1 MTAALPPEIT
11 GRKGGE
17 SKPKEPTEAADS
29 LRSIAKAKMLIAVGE
44 GEFAG
49 APNAQTIYLD
59 NTPLADAQGNSNF
72 TGVSWEWRPGTVEQ
86 SYIPGLPSVENETTV
101 NVELRSTTAWVRSI
115 SNTQLSAVRLRF
127 AWPALQQQDSQGN
140 INGYRIEYAV
150 DVATD
155 GGAYQQVLLEAVDG
169 KTTTRYERS
178 RRIDLPKA
186 ASGWQIRVR
195 RITANQNNNRI
206 ADTMSIAGITEVI
219 DAKLRYPNTALLYL
233 EFSAEQFSNIP
244 AVTVECNARKVQVPS
259 TYDPVNRTYSGV
271 WDGSFKSAWTN
282 NPAWITFDVATNDR
296 FGLGKRIKPWMVDK
310 YELYRIAQY
319 CDQLVPDGKG
329 GQEPRYMCDLNLQSR
344 TGAWEL
350 LRDIAAIYRGMT
362 YWAQGQLNVQADI
375 PRSADFDFAFTRANV
390 IDGKFTYGSS
400 SERTRYTRALVSY
413 DNPANNYDTDVAAA
427 SDAKLQR
434 RYGDN
439 PVEISAIGCTRESE
453 AQRRGK
459 WILLTNSQD
468 RTVTFRVG
476 MDGRIPLPGHIIPV
490 ADKLISGA
498 EIGGRISAVA
508 GTVITLDRDTRAKV
522 GDRLIINLPSGACE
536 GRTIR
541 QVAGRQIAVTTAY
554 SETPQA
560 ELVWTLDA
568 DDLAVPLY
576 RVMKVTRPE
585 EGVFEI
591 SALQFEPSKF
601 AAIDTGAKLES
612 RPISILPTGT
622 VEAPVSVA
630 LSAYHAVNQGIT
642 VTTMTISWTA
652 VPGAVAYDV
661 EWRKDSGNWVRIQR
675 TGSLAVDVPSI
686 YAGGYLARVR
696 AVNAVDIASVW
707 KTSSLTQLTG
717 KVGAPPALALLKTTA
732 GAWKITLD
740 WAFPAEGAGDSAYT
754 EIQQATTAQG
764 DNAQSM
770 GLFAFP
776 TNTYTLNGLAA
787 GARLFF
793 RGRLIDR
800 IGNVGPWTN
809 WTVGTAST
817 DATEYNQLITEE
829 FVHSALGQ
837 ELFDRIDLIDASA
850 SVPGSVSSRIAET
863 RSALQQELDA
873 VQNQL
878 DQIGDLAD
886 AQEYK
891 KTEAYKAGAIVTVDN
906 ALFQAKKDV
915 PAAADGSNAPP
926 ATAYWRD
933 AGAIIREGDGLAS
946 RVTSTEN
953 TVRTQDGK
961 ITANSTDI
969 TQLKTS
975 VSGKAESTTVQAL
988 QNQVTSQG
996 NTVTAHGSAIT
1007 SINAALGDSGS
1018 ENLLY
1023 NPGFETW
1030 ADGAAVAAG
1039 WYADGDA
1046 NVGKTYSK
1054 VASFLSAQ
1062 TFAQRM
1068 VLTSMS
1074 ATAGAYIYNEDARNK
1089 VVTGAQ
1095 KLAASMYVKATAGAV
1110 VFVAFRAFDA
1120 AGNAVY
1126 YAEGTRVV
1134 ADGTAQRLTC
1144 VGECPASTVGIR
1156 LILRVY
1162 GTAAL
1167 STVTV
1172 DCDNAQLQLGT
1183 TVTGWKDNTKTVI
1196 DSLAGQATA
1205 TSQLAG
1211 RVTNV
1216 EGTLTSQAT
1225 SITNLRSDLGNA
1237 GGENLLY
1244 NPTFT
1249 EVSPDPRLALGWNMD
1264 GGVVDSTTSASASLV
1279 QSWLSS
1285 AEKSMR
1291 IDFKGVDT
1299 NTRYFSINTSV
1310 AYRVKAGAGQAVTAS
1325 IYMRGTPGI
1334 RMQIFVQALK
1344 ADGVA
1349 IGAPVS
1355 QLFEMD
1361 ATGKRFAFT
1370 HPGLPADTALVSLF
1384 YRVRSSASGLAD
1396 GFVEGTRAQLE
1407 VGNSATGWSNNAKV
1421 LSAQQD
1427 ATATALS
1434 GLTTT
1439 VTNQGS
1445 SITSQAG
1452 QITSLSASIKGAVQQ
1467 AFNIVPNP
1475 TFDPAF
1481 NTLGFYI
1488 AKTTDAGVPAGCPF
1502 PFAARIRSRDN
1513 VVPFEQMP
1521 NFPVKAGDVYRISAL
1536 LACEANSGTRPFQH
1550 YLFRGTSALVGQ
1562 QAFANSPALQPTQTW
1577 TRHTWDFTVPAG
1589 TNFMRPFLQI
1599 ETGSNGET
1607 ATWYVTDWHCE
1618 NITAAKQAQATADAA
1633 ATATTNLGTRVTSA
1647 EGNITSQATQLTN
1660 LQAQVAGTGMFAAGV
1675 NFEFLNTLRGAYLE
1689 QAASGAALTAYQQ
1702 NATLTGYANLRLPTF
1717 ANTNGAQ
1724 NYLIKM
1730 RIRRRNTTRNPGRIY
1745 WANEDGG
1752 LSEARTAT
1760 FTINLNTTDWQ
1771 DIEIDLSGNTAW
1783 ASKTGN
1789 FTIRFDFLNSQD
1801 TSAVVD
1807 IAYIAIGRRAAAAS
1821 ATALTDTQ
1829 AQVTQQGATLTSQA
1843 SSISTLQTS
1852 LGNTNASVQQIS
1864 QAQANTDGKV
1874 RANWAVKLGVTQD
1887 GLYYFAGIGVGI
1899 EAGGGNVGL
1908 QSTVAVAADRFMVLG
1923 PGIDGKGRAFFSV
1936 VNNQTFIDT
1945 AFINKAYIREGI
1957 IGETLYSSTGTSYN
1971 SPLLITDFKAGEIL
1985 IQNKTVQGRY
1995 IHMRQDGLFMVSDG
2009 VVLVE
2014 MSLN

>member
-1 MTAALPPEIT
+1 MTAALPPELT
-11 GRKGGE
+11 GRKGGS
-17 SKPKEPTEAADS
+17 SKPKEPSEAVDS

-49 APNAQTIYLD
+49 SPTAQTIYLD

-86 SYIPGLPSVENETTV
+86 PYIPGLPSVENETTI
-101 NVELRSTTAWVRSI
+101 NVELRSTAAWVRSI

-127 AWPALQQQDSQGN
+127 AWPALQQQDSEGN

-155 GGAYQQVLLEAVDG
+155 GGPYQQVLLEAVDG

-186 ASGWQIRVR
+186 TSGWQVRVR

-219 DAKLRYPNTALLYL
+219 DAKLRYPNTALLYV

-244 AVTVECNARKVQVPS
+244 AVTLECDARKVQVPT
-259 TYDPVNRTYSGV
+259 TYDPVSRTYSGV

-329 GQEPRYMCDLNLQSR
+329 GEEPRYLCDLNLQSR

-350 LRDIAAIYRGMT
+350 LRDISAIYRGMT

-400 SERTRYTRALVSY
+400 SERTRYTRALVSF

-476 MDGRIPLPGHIIPV
+476 MDGRIPLPGHVIPV

-498 EIGGRISAVA
+498 EIGGRISAAA

-576 RVMKVTRPE
+576 RVMKTTRPE
-585 EGVFEI
+585 AGVFEI

-601 AAIDTGAKLES
+601 PAIDTGAKLES

-622 VEAPVSVA
+622 VEAPASVA

-707 KTSSLTQLTG
+707 KTSTLTQLTG

-809 WTVGTAST
+809 WTVGAAST

-837 ELFDRIDLIDASA
+837 ELFDRIDLVDADA
-850 SVPGSVSSRIAET
+850 SVPGSVSNRIAET

-946 RVTSTEN
+946 RVTSAEN
-953 TVRTQDGK
+953 TVSAQGGK
-961 ITANSTDI
+961 ITANSNDI

-996 NTVTAHGSAIT
+996 NTVTAQGSAIT

-1030 ADGAAVAAG
+1030 ADGFVVAAG

-1054 VASFLSAQ
+1054 VASFLNAQ

-1074 ATAGAYIYNEDARNK
+1074 ASAGAYIYNEDVRNK

-1095 KLAASMYVKATAGAV
+1095 KLAASIYVKATAGAV

-1120 AGNAVY
+1120 AGNAIY

-1144 VGECPASTVGIR
+1144 VGECPAATVAIR

-1162 GTAAL
+1162 GTTTL

-1216 EGTLTSQAT
+1216 EGSLTSQAS
-1225 SITNLRSDLGNA
+1225 SITNLQSSLGNA
-1237 GGENLLY
+1237 GGENLIY
-1244 NPTFT
+1244 NPAFT
-1249 EVSPDPRLALGWNMD
+1249 EPTPATPNLPLGWNTD
-1264 GGVVDSTTSASASLV
+1264 GSVVDATTNATWSTVT
-1279 QSWLSS
+1279 SWLDTSQK
-1285 AEKSMR
+1285 AAR
-1291 IDFKGVDT
+1291 IDFKGI
-1299 NTRYFSINTSV
+1299 NESARYFSFSTNPQYR
-1310 AYRVKAGAGQAVTAS
+1310 AYATAGQQLTCSGFV
-1325 IYMRGTPGI
+1325 RGTPGI
-1334 RMQIFVQALK
+1334 RMRIFIQAINSS
-1344 ADGVA
+1344 GVA
-1349 IGAPVS
+1349 ISAPVS
-1355 QLFEMD
+1355 NF
-1361 ATGKRFAFT
+1361 FT
-1370 HPGLPADTALVSLF
+1370 LTAAGARVSF
-1384 YRVRSSASGLAD
+1384 SAAMPDGTVRISVFFRAYSAAD
-1396 GFVEGTRAQLE
+1396 GNGDGYIEMTRAQLE
-1407 VGNSATGWSNNAKV
+1407 NGNTATGWKNNTRNLADK
-1421 LSAQQD
+1421 QD
-1427 ATATALS
+1427 ATSTALS

-1439 VTNQGS
+1439 VNQQGS
-1445 SITSQAG
+1445 NITSQAG
-1452 QITSLSASIKGAVQQ
+1452 QITSLSTSIKGAVQQ
-1467 AFNIVPNP
+1467 AFNMVPNP

-1481 NTLGFYI
+1481 NTMGFYI
-1488 AKTTDAGVPAGCPF
+1488 VQTTAAGVPANCPF
-1502 PFAARIRSRDN
+1502 PYAARITARDN
-1513 VVPFEQMP
+1513 FPDINSLP
-1521 NFPVKAGDVYRISAL
+1521 NFPVKAGDVYRFSAL
-1536 LACEANSGTRPFQH
+1536 VAAGANTGTRPFQH
-1550 YLFRGTSALVGQ
+1550 YATRATSPFGGRTAY
-1562 QAFANSPALQPTQTW
+1562 QASQMTSVTQTW
-1577 TRHTWDFTVPAG
+1577 TRVTWDHTIPAG
-1589 TNFMRPFLQI
+1589 QTFLNPMLQI
-1599 ETGSNGET
+1599 ETLNAET

-1660 LQAQVAGTGMFAAGV
+1660 LQAQIAGASTFSAAV
-1675 NFEFLNTLRGAYLE
+1675 NFEFLNSLKGAYLE
-1689 QAASGAALTAYQQ
+1689 QAASNATITAYQQ
-1702 NATLTGYANLRLPTF
+1702 NATFTGYANFRLPTF
-1717 ANTNGAQ
+1717 PATNGAQ
-1724 NYLIKM
+1724 NYVVKM
-1730 RIRRRNTTRNPGRIY
+1730 RIRCKNTTRAQGRIY

-1752 LSEARTAT
+1752 LSEARTAV
-1760 FTINLNTTDWQ
+1760 FNIDLNNPGWQ
-1771 DIEIDLSGNTAW
+1771 DITIDLGANAAW
-1783 ASKTGN
+1783 STKTGN
-1789 FTIRFDFLNSQD
+1789 FTIRFDFLNAQD

-1807 IAYIAIGRRAAAAS
+1807 IAYIAIGRPAAAAS
-1821 ATALTDTQ
+1821 ATALSDTQ

-1852 LGNTNASVQQIS
+1852 LGDTNASVQQVS
-1864 QAQANTDGKV
+1864 QAQANTAGKV
-1874 RANWAVKLGVTQD
+1874 NASWAVKLGVTQE
-1887 GLYYFAGIGVGI
+1887 GTYYMAGIGVGI
-1899 EAGGGNVGL
+1899 EPGGGSLGL
-1908 QSTVAVAADRFMVLG
+1908 QSTVAVASDRFLVLG
-1923 PGIDGKGRAFFSV
+1923 PGIDGKGKAFFSV
-1936 VNNQTFIDT
+1936 VNGQTFMDS
-1945 AFINKAYIREGI
+1945 AFINKAYISNAL
-1957 IGETLYSSTGTSYN
+1957 IGQTVQSQQLTSYN
-1971 SPLLITDFKAGEIL
+1971 QPIRTDNYYTGEMI
-1985 IQNKTVQGRY
+1985 IRNYGREGRY
-1995 IHMRQDGLFMVSDG
+1995 LQINDTGVFLIADG

-2014 MSLN
+2014 MSLS

>member
-1 MTAALPPEIT
+1 MTAALPSELT
-11 GRKGGE
+11 GRKGGS
-17 SKPKEPTEAADS
+17 SKPKEPSEAVDS
-29 LRSIAKAKMLIAVGE
+29 LRSIAKAKMLVAVGE

-49 APNAQTIYLD
+49 APTAQTIYLD
-59 NTPLADAQGNSNF
+59 NTALADAQSNSNF

-86 SYIPGLPSVENETTV
+86 SYIPGLPSVENETTI
-101 NVELRSTTAWVRSI
+101 NVELRSTAAWVRSI

-127 AWPALQQQDSQGN
+127 AWPALQQQDSEGN

-186 ASGWQIRVR
+186 TSGWQVRIR

-219 DAKLRYPNTALLYL
+219 DAKLRYPNTALLYV

-244 AVTVECNARKVQVPS
+244 AVTLECDARKVQVPT
-259 TYDPVNRTYSGV
+259 TYDPVNRTYLGV

-282 NPAWITFDVATNDR
+282 NPAWITFDIATNDR

-329 GQEPRYMCDLNLQSR
+329 GQEPRYLCDLNLQSR

-350 LRDIAAIYRGMT
+350 LRDVSAIYRGMT

-375 PRSADFDFAFTRANV
+375 PRSADVDFAFTRANV
-390 IDGKFTYGSS
+390 IDGKFTYGSA

-476 MDGRIPLPGHIIPV
+476 MDGRIPLPGHVIPV

-498 EIGGRISAVA
+498 EIGGRISAA
-508 GTVITLDRDTRAKV
+508 SGTVITLDRDTRAKA
-522 GDRLIINLPSGACE
+522 GDHLIINLPSGACE

-601 AAIDTGAKLES
+601 PAIDTGAKLES

-622 VEAPVSVA
+622 VEAPASVA

-686 YAGGYLARVR
+686 YAGGYLARVH

-707 KTSSLTQLTG
+707 KTSDLTQLTG
-717 KVGAPPALALLKTTA
+717 KIGTPLALALLKTTA
-732 GAWKITLD
+732 GPWKITLD

-764 DNAQSM
+764 DKAQSM

-809 WTVGTAST
+809 WTVGTASA
-817 DATEYNQLITEE
+817 DAAEYNQLITEE

-837 ELFDRIDLIDASA
+837 ELFDRIDLVDADA
-850 SVPGSVSSRIAET
+850 SVPGSVSNRIAET

-926 ATAYWRD
+926 ATTYWRD

-946 RVTSTEN
+946 RVTSAEN
-953 TVRTQDGK
+953 TVSTQGGK
-961 ITANSTDI
+961 IAANSTDI

-996 NTVTAHGSAIT
+996 NTVTAQGSAIT

-1054 VASFLSAQ
+1054 VASFLNAQ

-1074 ATAGAYIYNEDARNK
+1074 ASAGAYIYNEDVRNK

-1144 VGECPASTVGIR
+1144 VGECPASTAGIR

-1162 GTAAL
+1162 GTATL

-1183 TVTGWKDNTKTVI
+1183 AVTGWKDNNKTVI

-1211 RVTNV
+1211 RVSNA
-1216 EGTLTSQAT
+1216 EGTLSSQAS
-1225 SITNLRSDLGNA
+1225 SITNLQSSLGNA
-1237 GGENLLY
+1237 GGENLIY
-1244 NPTFT
+1244 NPAFT
-1249 EVSPDPRLALGWNMD
+1249 EPTPATPNLPLGWNTD
-1264 GGVVDSTTSASASLV
+1264 GAVVDSTTNATWSTV
-1279 QSWLSS
+1279 TSWLDTSQK
-1285 AEKSMR
+1285 AAR
-1291 IDFKGVDT
+1291 IDFKGI
-1299 NTRYFSINTSV
+1299 NESARYFSFSTNPQYRAYATS
-1310 AYRVKAGAGQAVTAS
+1310 GQQLTCSGFV
-1325 IYMRGTPGI
+1325 RGTPGI
-1334 RMQIFVQALK
+1334 RMRIFIQAIN
-1344 ADGVA
+1344 ASGVA
-1349 IGAPVS
+1349 ISAPVS
-1355 QLFEMD
+1355 NF
-1361 ATGKRFAFT
+1361 FT
-1370 HPGLPADTALVSLF
+1370 LNAAGARVSF
-1384 YRVRSSASGLAD
+1384 SAAMPDGTVRISVFFRAYSAAD
-1396 GFVEGTRAQLE
+1396 GNGDGYIEMTRAQLE
-1407 VGNSATGWSNNAKV
+1407 NGNTATGWKNNTRNLADK
-1421 LSAQQD
+1421 QD
-1427 ATATALS
+1427 ATATGLS

-1439 VTNQGS
+1439 VTNQGG
-1445 SITSQAG
+1445 SISSQAG
-1452 QITSLSASIKGAVQQ
+1452 QITSLQTSVRGAVQQ
-1467 AFNIVPNP
+1467 AFNMVPNP

-1481 NTLGFYI
+1481 NTMGFYI
-1488 AKTTDAGVPAGCPF
+1488 VQTTAAGVPANCPF
-1502 PFAARIRSRDN
+1502 PYAARITARDN
-1513 VVPFEQMP
+1513 FPDINSLP
-1521 NFPVKAGDVYRISAL
+1521 NFPVKAGDVYRFSAL
-1536 LACEANSGTRPFQH
+1536 VAAGANTGTRPFQH
-1550 YLFRGTSALVGQ
+1550 YATRATTPFGGRTAYQS
-1562 QAFANSPALQPTQTW
+1562 SPPTAVTQTW
-1577 TRHTWDFTVPAG
+1577 TRVTWDHTIPAG
-1589 TNFMRPFLQI
+1589 QTFLNPMLQI
-1599 ETGSNGET
+1599 ETLNAET

-1633 ATATTNLGTRVTSA
+1633 ATAATNLGTRVTSA
-1647 EGNITSQATQLTN
+1647 EGSITSQATQLTN
-1660 LQAQVAGTGMFAAGV
+1660 LQAQIAGTGMFAAGV
-1675 NFEFLNTLRGAYLE
+1675 NFEFLSTLRGAYLE
-1689 QAASGAALTAYQQ
+1689 QAASGATLTAYQQ
-1702 NATLTGYANLRLPTF
+1702 NATLTGYANFRLPTF

-1874 RANWAVKLGVTQD
+1874 SANWAVKLGVTQD

-1899 EAGGGNVGL
+1899 EPGGGNVGL

-1923 PGIDGKGRAFFSV
+1923 PGIDGKGKSFFSV
-1936 VNNQTFIDT
+1936 VNGQTFMNT
-1945 AFINKAYIREGI
+1945 AFIDKAYIREGI
-1957 IGETLYSSTGTSYN
+1957 IGQNLFSQNLTRAGLPIMN
-1971 SPLLITDFKAGEIL
+1971 ADFASGAIYIRSEEAGLSEIQ
-1985 IQNKTVQGRY
+1985 IDRAAFRCYVNNKLRVRVGRW
-1995 IHMRQDGLFMVSDG
+1995 
-2009 VVLVE
+2009 
-2014 MSLN
+2014 

>member
-1 MTAALPPEIT
+1 MTAALPPELT
-11 GRKGGE
+11 GRKGGS
-17 SKPKEPTEAADS
+17 SKPKEPSEAVDS

-49 APNAQTIYLD
+49 SPTAQTIYLD

-86 SYIPGLPSVENETTV
+86 PYIPGLPSVENETTI
-101 NVELRSTTAWVRSI
+101 NVELRSTAAWVRSI

-127 AWPALQQQDSQGN
+127 AWPALQQQDSEGN

-155 GGAYQQVLLEAVDG
+155 GGPYQQVLLEAVDG

-186 ASGWQIRVR
+186 TSGWQVRVR

-244 AVTVECNARKVQVPS
+244 AVTLECDARKVQVPT
-259 TYDPVNRTYSGV
+259 TYDPVSRTYSGV

-282 NPAWITFDVATNDR
+282 NPAWITFDIATNDR
-296 FGLGKRIKPWMVDK
+296 FGLGKRMKPWMADK

-329 GQEPRYMCDLNLQSR
+329 GEEPRYLCDLNLQSR

-350 LRDIAAIYRGMT
+350 LRDISAIYRGMT

-390 IDGKFTYGSS
+390 VDGKFTYGSA
-400 SERTRYTRALVSY
+400 SERTRYTRALVSF

-476 MDGRIPLPGHIIPV
+476 MDGRIPLPGHVIPV

-498 EIGGRISAVA
+498 EIGGRISAAA

-622 VEAPVSVA
+622 VDAPASVA

-707 KTSSLTQLTG
+707 KTSTLTQLTG

-732 GAWKITLD
+732 GPWKITLD

-817 DATEYNQLITEE
+817 ESTEYNQLITEE

-837 ELFDRIDLIDASA
+837 ELFDRIDLVDADA
-850 SVPGSVSSRIAET
+850 SVPGSVSNRIAET

-891 KTEAYKAGAIVTVDN
+891 KTEAYKSGAIVTVDN

-933 AGAIIREGDGLAS
+933 AGAIIREGDGLAT

-953 TVRTQDGK
+953 TVSTQGGK
-961 ITANSTDI
+961 ITANSNDI

-996 NTVTAHGSAIT
+996 NTVTAQGSAIT

-1030 ADGAAVAAG
+1030 ADGFVVAAG

-1054 VASFLSAQ
+1054 VASFLNAQ

-1074 ATAGAYIYNEDARNK
+1074 ASAGAYIYNEDVRNK

-1095 KLAASMYVKATAGAV
+1095 KLAASIYVKATAGAV

-1120 AGNAVY
+1120 AGNAIY
-1126 YAEGTRVV
+1126 YAEGARIV

-1144 VGECPASTVGIR
+1144 LGECPASTVAIR

-1162 GTAAL
+1162 GTATL

-1244 NPTFT
+1244 NPAFT

-1291 IDFKGVDT
+1291 IDFKGVDL

-1344 ADGVA
+1344 ADGIA

-1355 QLFEMD
+1355 QLFELD
-1361 ATGKRFAFT
+1361 ATGKRFSFT
-1370 HPGLPADTALVSLF
+1370 HPGLPADTAMVSLF

-1407 VGNSATGWSNNAKV
+1407 VGSSATGWSNNAKV

-1445 SITSQAG
+1445 NITSQAG
-1452 QITSLSASIKGAVQQ
+1452 QITSLSTSIKGAVQQ
-1467 AFNIVPNP
+1467 AFNMVPNP

-1481 NTLGFYI
+1481 NTMGFYI
-1488 AKTTDAGVPAGCPF
+1488 VQTTAAGVPANCPF
-1502 PFAARIRSRDN
+1502 PYAARITARDN
-1513 VVPFEQMP
+1513 FPDINSLP
-1521 NFPVKAGDVYRISAL
+1521 NFPVKAGDVYRFSAL
-1536 LACEANSGTRPFQH
+1536 VAAGANTGTRPFQH
-1550 YLFRGTSALVGQ
+1550 YATRATTPFGGRTAYQS
-1562 QAFANSPALQPTQTW
+1562 SPPTAVTQTW
-1577 TRHTWDFTVPAG
+1577 TRVTWDHTIPAG
-1589 TNFMRPFLQI
+1589 QTFLNPMLQI
-1599 ETGSNGET
+1599 ETLNAET

-1660 LQAQVAGTGMFAAGV
+1660 LQAQIAGTGMFAAGV

-1689 QAASGAALTAYQQ
+1689 QASSGATLTAYQQ
-1702 NATLTGYANLRLPTF
+1702 NATLTGYANFRLPTF

-1745 WANEDGG
+1745 WANEDGA

-1760 FTINLNTTDWQ
+1760 FSINLNTTDWQ
-1771 DIEIDLSGNTAW
+1771 DIEIDLSSNTAW
-1783 ASKTGN
+1783 STKMSN
-1789 FTIRFDFLNSQD
+1789 STIRFDFLNSQD

-1807 IAYIAIGRRAAAAS
+1807 IAYIAIGRRSAAAS
-1821 ATALTDTQ
+1821 ATALSDTQ

-1843 SSISTLQTS
+1843 TSITGLQTS
-1852 LGNTNASVQQIS
+1852 LGDTNASVQQVS
-1864 QAQANTDGKV
+1864 QAQANTAGKV
-1874 RANWAVKLGVTQD
+1874 NASWAVKLGVTQE
-1887 GLYYFAGIGVGI
+1887 GTYYMAGIGVGI

-1908 QSTVAVAADRFMVLG
+1908 QSTVAVASDRFLVLG
-1923 PGIDGKGRAFFSV
+1923 PGIDGKGKAFFSV
-1936 VNNQTFIDT
+1936 VNGQTFMDS
-1945 AFINKAYIREGI
+1945 AFINKAYISNAL
-1957 IGETLYSSTGTSYN
+1957 IGQTVQSQQLTSYN
-1971 SPLLITDFKAGEIL
+1971 QPIRTDNYYTGETI
-1985 IQNKTVQGRY
+1985 IRNYGKEGRY
-1995 IHMRQDGLFMVSDG
+1995 LQMNDTGVFLIADG

-2014 MSLN
+2014 MSLS

>member
-1 MTAALPPEIT
+1 MTAALPPELT
-11 GRKGGE
+11 GRKGGS
-17 SKPKEPTEAADS
+17 SKPKEPTEATDS
-29 LRSIAKAKMLIAVGE
+29 LRSIARAKMLIAVGE

-49 APNAQTIYLD
+49 APTAQTIYLD

-72 TGVSWEWRPGTVEQ
+72 TGISWGWRPGTVEQ
-86 SYIPGLPSVENETTV
+86 SYIPGLPSVENETTI
-101 NVELRSTTAWVRSI
+101 NVELRSTAAWVRSI

-127 AWPALQQQDSQGN
+127 AWPALQQQDSEGN

-186 ASGWQIRVR
+186 TSGWQIRVR

-219 DAKLRYPNTALLYL
+219 DAKLRYPNTALLYV

-244 AVTVECNARKVQVPS
+244 AVTLECDARKVQVPT

-282 NPAWITFDVATNDR
+282 NPAWITFDIATNDR

-329 GQEPRYMCDLNLQSR
+329 GQEPRYLCDLNLQSR

-350 LRDIAAIYRGMT
+350 LRDVSAIYRGMT

-390 IDGKFTYGSS
+390 VDGKFTYGSA

-476 MDGRIPLPGHIIPV
+476 MDGRIPLPGHVIPV

-498 EIGGRISAVA
+498 EIGGRISAAA
-508 GTVITLDRDTRAKV
+508 GTVITLDRDTQAKV

-576 RVMKVTRPE
+576 RVMKVIRPE
-585 EGVFEI
+585 EGVVEI

-622 VEAPVSVA
+622 VEAPASVA

-732 GAWKITLD
+732 GPWKITLD

-800 IGNVGPWTN
+800 IGNVGPWAN
-809 WTVGTAST
+809 WTVGTASA
-817 DATEYNQLITEE
+817 DAAEYNQLITEE

-837 ELFDRIDLIDASA
+837 ELFDRIDLVDASA

-863 RSALQQELDA
+863 RSALQEEINA

-946 RVTSTEN
+946 RVTSAEN
-953 TVRTQDGK
+953 TVSTQGGK
-961 ITANSTDI
+961 IAANSSDI

-996 NTVTAHGSAIT
+996 NTVTAQGSAIT

-1054 VASFLSAQ
+1054 VASFLNAQ

-1074 ATAGAYIYNEDARNK
+1074 ASAGAYIYNEDVRNK

-1095 KLAASMYVKATAGAV
+1095 KLAASIYVKATAGAV

-1120 AGNAVY
+1120 AGNPTY
-1126 YAEGTRVV
+1126 YTEGTRVV

-1183 TVTGWKDNTKTVI
+1183 AATGWKDNNRTVI

-1211 RVTNV
+1211 RVSNA
-1216 EGTLTSQAT
+1216 EGTISSQAS
-1225 SITNLRSDLGNA
+1225 SITNLQSSLGNA
-1237 GGENLLY
+1237 GGENLIY
-1244 NPTFT
+1244 NPAFT
-1249 EVSPDPRLALGWNMD
+1249 EPTSATPNLPLGWNTD
-1264 GGVVDSTTSASASLV
+1264 GAVVDATTNATWSTVT
-1279 QSWLSS
+1279 SWLDTSQK
-1285 AEKSMR
+1285 AAR
-1291 IDFKGVDT
+1291 IDFKGI
-1299 NTRYFSINTSV
+1299 NESARYFSFSTNPQYRAYATS
-1310 AYRVKAGAGQAVTAS
+1310 GQQLTCSGFV
-1325 IYMRGTPGI
+1325 RGTPGI
-1334 RMQIFVQALK
+1334 RMRIFIQAIN
-1344 ADGVA
+1344 ASGVA
-1349 IGAPVS
+1349 ISAPVS
-1355 QLFEMD
+1355 NFFTLT
-1361 ATGKRFAFT
+1361 ATGARISFSAAMPDGT
-1370 HPGLPADTALVSLF
+1370 
-1384 YRVRSSASGLAD
+1384 VRISVFFRAYSGAD
-1396 GFVEGTRAQLE
+1396 GNGDGYIELTRAQLE
-1407 VGNSATGWSNNAKV
+1407 NGNTVTGWKNNTRNLADK
-1421 LSAQQD
+1421 QD
-1427 ATATALS
+1427 ATANALS

-1439 VTNQGS
+1439 VTNQGGNIS
-1445 SITSQAG
+1445 SQAG
-1452 QITSLSASIKGAVQQ
+1452 QITSLQTSVRGAVQQ
-1467 AFNIVPNP
+1467 SFNMVPNP

-1481 NTLGFYI
+1481 NTMGFYI
-1488 AKTTDAGVPAGCPF
+1488 VQTTAAGVPANCPF
-1502 PFAARIRSRDN
+1502 PYAARITARDN
-1513 VVPFEQMP
+1513 FPDINSLP
-1521 NFPVKAGDVYRISAL
+1521 NFPVKAGDVYRFSAL
-1536 LACEANSGTRPFQH
+1536 VAAGANTGTRPFQH
-1550 YLFRGTSALVGQ
+1550 YATRATTPFGGRTAYQS
-1562 QAFANSPALQPTQTW
+1562 SPPTAVTQTW
-1577 TRHTWDFTVPAG
+1577 TRVTWDHTIPAG
-1589 TNFMRPFLQI
+1589 QTFLNPMLQI
-1599 ETGSNGET
+1599 ETLNAET

-1618 NITAAKQAQATADAA
+1618 NITAAKQAQVTADAA

-1647 EGNITSQATQLTN
+1647 EGSITSQATQLTN
-1660 LQAQVAGTGMFAAGV
+1660 LQAQIAGTGMFAAGV

-1702 NATLTGYANLRLPTF
+1702 NATLTGYANFRLPTF

-1760 FTINLNTTDWQ
+1760 FNINLNTTDWQ

-1783 ASKTGN
+1783 ATKTGN
-1789 FTIRFDFLNSQD
+1789 FTIRFDFLNAQD

-1821 ATALTDTQ
+1821 ATALSDTQ

-1843 SSISTLQTS
+1843 TSISTLQTS

-1874 RANWAVKLGVTQD
+1874 NASWAVKLGVTQQ
-1887 GLYYFAGIGVGI
+1887 GTYYMAGIGVGI
-1899 EAGGGNVGL
+1899 EPGGGSLGL
-1908 QSTVAVAADRFMVLG
+1908 QSTVAVASDRFLVLG
-1923 PGIDGKGRAFFSV
+1923 PGIDGKGKAFFSV
-1936 VNNQTFIDT
+1936 VNGQTFMDS
-1945 AFINKAYIREGI
+1945 AFINKAYISNAL
-1957 IGETLYSSTGTSYN
+1957 IGQTVQSQQLTSYN
-1971 SPLLITDFKAGEIL
+1971 QPIRTDNYYTGEMI
-1985 IQNKTVQGRY
+1985 IRNYGREGRY
-1995 IHMRQDGLFMVSDG
+1995 LQINDTGVFLIADG

-2014 MSLN
+2014 MSLS

>member
-1 MTAALPPEIT
+1 MTAALPSEIT

-44 GEFAG
+44 GEFDG
-49 APNAQTIYLD
+49 SPTGQTIFLD

-72 TGVSWEWRPGTVEQ
+72 TGVAWEWRPGTIEQ
-86 SYIPGLPSVENETTV
+86 SYIPGLPSVENETTI

-127 AWPALQQQDSQGN
+127 AWPALQQQDSEGN

-186 ASGWQIRVR
+186 TSGWQIRVR

-329 GQEPRYMCDLNLQSR
+329 GQEPRYLCDLNLQSR
-344 TGAWEL
+344 AGAWEL

-413 DNPANNYDTDVAAA
+413 DNPSNNYDTDVAAA

-476 MDGRIPLPGHIIPV
+476 MDGRIPLPGHVIPV

-498 EIGGRISAVA
+498 EIGGRISAAA

-622 VEAPVSVA
+622 VEAPASVA

-707 KTSSLTQLTG
+707 KTSTLTQLTG

-732 GAWKITLD
+732 GPWKITLD
-740 WAFPAEGAGDSAYT
+740 WAFPAEGTGDSAYT

-837 ELFDRIDLIDASA
+837 ELFDRIDLVDADA
-850 SVPGSVSSRIAET
+850 SVPGSVSNRIAET

-873 VQNQL
+873 VQNQI

-915 PAAADGSNAPP
+915 PAAADGSAAPP

-933 AGAIIREGDGLAS
+933 AGAIIREGDGLAT

-953 TVRTQDGK
+953 TVSTQGGK
-961 ITANSTDI
+961 ITANSNDI

-988 QNQVTSQG
+988 QNQVISQG
-996 NTVTAHGSAIT
+996 NTVTAQGSAIT

-1054 VASFLSAQ
+1054 VASFLNAQ

-1068 VLTSMS
+1068 VLTNMS
-1074 ATAGAYIYNEDARNK
+1074 ASAGAYIYNEDVRNK
-1089 VVTGAQ
+1089 LVTGAQ
-1095 KLAASMYVKATAGAV
+1095 KLAASIYVKATAGAV
-1110 VFVAFRAFDA
+1110 VFVALRAFDA

-1144 VGECPASTVGIR
+1144 LGECPASTVGIR

-1162 GTAAL
+1162 GTATL

-1225 SITNLRSDLGNA
+1225 SLTNLRSDLGNA

-1244 NPTFT
+1244 NPAFT

-1291 IDFKGVDT
+1291 IDFKGVDL

-1325 IYMRGTPGI
+1325 IYMRGTPVI
-1334 RMQIFVQALK
+1334 RMQIFIQALK

-1355 QLFEMD
+1355 QLFELD
-1361 ATGKRFAFT
+1361 ATGKRFSFT
-1370 HPGLPADTALVSLF
+1370 HPGLPADTAQVSLF
-1384 YRVRSSASGLAD
+1384 YRIRSAASGLAD

-1407 VGNSATGWSNNAKV
+1407 VGTAVTGWSNNAKV

-1439 VTNQGS
+1439 VNQQGS
-1445 SITSQAG
+1445 NITSQAG
-1452 QITSLSASIKGAVQQ
+1452 QITSLNTSIKGAVQQ
-1467 AFNIVPNP
+1467 AFNMVPNP

-1481 NTLGFYI
+1481 NTMGFYI
-1488 AKTTDAGVPAGCPF
+1488 VQTTAAGVPANCPF
-1502 PFAARIRSRDN
+1502 PYAARITARDN
-1513 VVPFEQMP
+1513 FPDINSLP
-1521 NFPVKAGDVYRISAL
+1521 NFPVKAGDVYRFSAL
-1536 LACEANSGTRPFQH
+1536 VAAGANTGTRPFQH
-1550 YLFRGTSALVGQ
+1550 YATRATTPFGGRTAYQS
-1562 QAFANSPALQPTQTW
+1562 SPPTAVTQTW
-1577 TRHTWDFTVPAG
+1577 TRVTWDHTIPAG
-1589 TNFMRPFLQI
+1589 QTFLNPMLQI
-1599 ETGSNGET
+1599 ETLNTET

-1618 NITAAKQAQATADAA
+1618 NITAAKQAQVTADAA

-1660 LQAQVAGTGMFAAGV
+1660 LQAQIAGTGMFAASV
-1675 NFEFLNTLRGAYLE
+1675 NFEFLNTLRGGYLE
-1689 QAASGAALTAYQQ
+1689 QAASGATLTAYQQ
-1702 NATLTGYANLRLPTF
+1702 NATLTGYANFRLPTF

-1730 RIRRRNTTRNPGRIY
+1730 RIRRRNSTRNPGRIY
-1745 WANEDGG
+1745 WVNEDGG
-1752 LSEARTAT
+1752 LGEARTAP
-1760 FTINLNTTDWQ
+1760 FAINLNTTDWQ

-1783 ASKTGN
+1783 STKMSN
-1789 FTIRFDFLNSQD
+1789 SSIRFDFLNAQD

-1807 IAYIAIGRRAAAAS
+1807 IAYIAIGRRSAAAS
-1821 ATALTDTQ
+1821 ATALSDTQ

-1852 LGNTNASVQQIS
+1852 VGNTNASVQQIS
-1864 QAQANTDGKV
+1864 QAQANTDGKIN
-1874 RANWAVKLGVTQD
+1874 ANWAVKLGVTQD

-1899 EAGGGNVGL
+1899 EPGGGNVGL
-1908 QSTVAVAADRFMVLG
+1908 QSTVAVASDRFMVLG
-1923 PGIDGKGRAFFSV
+1923 PGIDGKGKSFFSV
-1936 VNNQTFIDT
+1936 VNGQTFMNT
-1945 AFINKAYIREGI
+1945 AFIDKAYIREGI
-1957 IGETLYSSTGTSYN
+1957 IGQNLFSQNLTRAGLPIMNADFASGAIYIRSEETGLS
-1971 SPLLITDFKAGEIL
+1971 EIQ
-1985 IQNKTVQGRY
+1985 IDRAAFRCYVNNKLRVRVGRW
-1995 IHMRQDGLFMVSDG
+1995 
-2009 VVLVE
+2009 
-2014 MSLN
+2014 

>member
-1 MTAALPPEIT
+1 MTAALPPELT
-11 GRKGGE
+11 GRKGGS
-17 SKPKEPTEAADS
+17 SKPKEPTEATDS
-29 LRSIAKAKMLIAVGE
+29 LRSIARAKMLIAVGE

-49 APNAQTIYLD
+49 APTAQTIYLD

-72 TGVSWEWRPGTVEQ
+72 TGISWGWRPGTVEQ
-86 SYIPGLPSVENETTV
+86 SYIPGLPSVENETTI
-101 NVELRSTTAWVRSI
+101 NVELRSTAAWVRSI

-127 AWPALQQQDSQGN
+127 AWPALQQQDSEGN

-186 ASGWQIRVR
+186 TSGWQIRVR

-219 DAKLRYPNTALLYL
+219 DAKLRYPNTALLYV

-244 AVTVECNARKVQVPS
+244 AVTLECDARKVQVPT

-282 NPAWITFDVATNDR
+282 NPAWITFDIATNDR

-319 CDQLVPDGKG
+319 CDQLVPNGKG
-329 GQEPRYMCDLNLQSR
+329 GQEPRYLCDLNLQSR

-350 LRDIAAIYRGMT
+350 LRDVSAIYRGMT

-390 IDGKFTYGSS
+390 VDGKFTYGSA

-476 MDGRIPLPGHIIPV
+476 MDGRIPLPGHVIPV

-498 EIGGRISAVA
+498 EIGGRISAAA
-508 GTVITLDRDTRAKV
+508 GTVITLDRDTQAKV

-576 RVMKVTRPE
+576 RVMKVIRPE
-585 EGVFEI
+585 EGVVEI

-622 VEAPVSVA
+622 VEAPASVA

-717 KVGAPPALALLKTTA
+717 KVGAPPALALLKTTP

-800 IGNVGPWTN
+800 IGNVGPWAN
-809 WTVGTAST
+809 WTVGTASA
-817 DATEYNQLITEE
+817 DAAEYNQLITEE

-837 ELFDRIDLIDASA
+837 ELFDRIDLVDASA

-863 RSALQQELDA
+863 RSALQEEINA

-946 RVTSTEN
+946 RVTSAEN
-953 TVRTQDGK
+953 AVSTQGGK
-961 ITANSTDI
+961 IAANSSDI

-975 VSGKAESTTVQAL
+975 VLGKAESTTVQAL

-996 NTVTAHGSAIT
+996 NTVTAQGSAIT

-1183 TVTGWKDNTKTVI
+1183 AATGWKDNNRTVI

-1211 RVTNV
+1211 RVSNA
-1216 EGTLTSQAT
+1216 EGTISSQAS
-1225 SITNLRSDLGNA
+1225 SITNLQSSLGNA
-1237 GGENLLY
+1237 GGENLIY
-1244 NPTFT
+1244 NPAFT
-1249 EVSPDPRLALGWNMD
+1249 EPTSATPNLPLGWNTD
-1264 GGVVDSTTSASASLV
+1264 GAVVDATTNATWSTVT
-1279 QSWLSS
+1279 SWLDTSQK
-1285 AEKSMR
+1285 AAR
-1291 IDFKGVDT
+1291 IDFKGI
-1299 NTRYFSINTSV
+1299 NESARYFSFSTNPQYRAYATS
-1310 AYRVKAGAGQAVTAS
+1310 GQQLTCSGFV
-1325 IYMRGTPGI
+1325 RGTPGI
-1334 RMQIFVQALK
+1334 RMRIFIQAIN
-1344 ADGVA
+1344 ASGVA
-1349 IGAPVS
+1349 ISAPVS
-1355 QLFEMD
+1355 NFFTLT
-1361 ATGKRFAFT
+1361 ATGARISFSAAMPDGT
-1370 HPGLPADTALVSLF
+1370 
-1384 YRVRSSASGLAD
+1384 VRISVFFRAYSGAD
-1396 GFVEGTRAQLE
+1396 GNGDGYIELTRAQLE
-1407 VGNSATGWSNNAKV
+1407 NGNTVTGWKNNTRNLADK
-1421 LSAQQD
+1421 QD
-1427 ATATALS
+1427 ATANALS

-1439 VTNQGS
+1439 VTNQGGNIS
-1445 SITSQAG
+1445 SQAG
-1452 QITSLSASIKGAVQQ
+1452 QITSLQTSVRGAVQQ
-1467 AFNIVPNP
+1467 SFNMVPNP

-1481 NTLGFYI
+1481 NTMGFYI
-1488 AKTTDAGVPAGCPF
+1488 VQTTAAGVPANCPF
-1502 PFAARIRSRDN
+1502 PYAARITARDN
-1513 VVPFEQMP
+1513 FPDINSLP
-1521 NFPVKAGDVYRISAL
+1521 NFPVKAGDVYRFSAL
-1536 LACEANSGTRPFQH
+1536 VAAGANTGTRPFQH
-1550 YLFRGTSALVGQ
+1550 YATRATTPFGGRTAYQS
-1562 QAFANSPALQPTQTW
+1562 SPPTAVTQTW
-1577 TRHTWDFTVPAG
+1577 TRVTWDHTIPAG
-1589 TNFMRPFLQI
+1589 QTFLNPMLQI
-1599 ETGSNGET
+1599 ETLNAET

-1647 EGNITSQATQLTN
+1647 EGSITSQATQLTN
-1660 LQAQVAGTGMFAAGV
+1660 LQAQIAGTGMFAAGV

-1702 NATLTGYANLRLPTF
+1702 NATLTGYANFRLPTF

-1760 FTINLNTTDWQ
+1760 FNINLNTTDWQ

-1783 ASKTGN
+1783 ATKTGN
-1789 FTIRFDFLNSQD
+1789 FTIRFDFLNAQD

-1821 ATALTDTQ
+1821 ATALSDTQ

-1843 SSISTLQTS
+1843 TSISTLQTS

-1874 RANWAVKLGVTQD
+1874 NASWAVKLGVTQQ
-1887 GLYYFAGIGVGI
+1887 GTYYMAGIGVGI
-1899 EAGGGNVGL
+1899 EPGGGSLGL
-1908 QSTVAVAADRFMVLG
+1908 QSTVAVASDRFLVLG
-1923 PGIDGKGRAFFSV
+1923 PGIDGKGKAFFSV
-1936 VNNQTFIDT
+1936 VNGQTFMDS
-1945 AFINKAYIREGI
+1945 AFINKAYISNAL
-1957 IGETLYSSTGTSYN
+1957 IGQTVQSQQLTSYN
-1971 SPLLITDFKAGEIL
+1971 QPIRTDNYYTGEMI
-1985 IQNKTVQGRY
+1985 IRNYGREGRY
-1995 IHMRQDGLFMVSDG
+1995 LQINDTGVFLIADG

-2014 MSLN
+2014 MSLS

>member
-1 MTAALPPEIT
+1 MTAALPPEVT
-11 GRKGGE
+11 GRKGGS
-17 SKPKEPTEAADS
+17 SKPKEPSEAVDS

-49 APNAQTIYLD
+49 APTAQTIYLD
-59 NTPLADAQGNSNF
+59 NTPLADGQGNSNF
-72 TGVSWEWRPGTVEQ
+72 TGVSWQWRPGTVEQ
-86 SYIPGLPSVENETTV
+86 SYIPGLPSVENETTI
-101 NVELRSTTAWVRSI
+101 NVELRSTAAWVRSI

-127 AWPALQQQDSQGN
+127 AWPALQQQDSEGN

-186 ASGWQIRVR
+186 TGGWQIRVR

-219 DAKLRYPNTALLYL
+219 DAKLRYPNTALLYV

-244 AVTVECNARKVQVPS
+244 AVTLECDARKVQVPT

-329 GQEPRYMCDLNLQSR
+329 GQEPRYLCDLNLQSR

-350 LRDIAAIYRGMT
+350 LRDISAIYRGMT

-390 IDGKFTYGSS
+390 VDGKFTYGSA

-468 RTVTFRVG
+468 RTVTFLVG
-476 MDGRIPLPGHIIPV
+476 MDGRIPLPGHVIPV

-498 EIGGRISAVA
+498 EIGGRISAAA

-601 AAIDTGAKLES
+601 AAIDTGAKLEI

-622 VEAPVSVA
+622 VEAPASVA

-652 VPGAVAYDV
+652 VPGGVAYDV

-707 KTSSLTQLTG
+707 KTSTLTQLTG

-732 GAWKITLD
+732 GPWKITLD

-754 EIQQATTAQG
+754 EIQQATTGQG

-809 WTVGTAST
+809 WSVGTAST

-850 SVPGSVSSRIAET
+850 SVPGSVSSRIAEI

-873 VQNQL
+873 VQNQI

-915 PAAADGSNAPP
+915 PAAADGSSAPP
-926 ATAYWRD
+926 ATTYWRD

-946 RVTSTEN
+946 RVTSAEN
-953 TVRTQDGK
+953 TVSTQGGK
-961 ITANSTDI
+961 IAANSNDI

-996 NTVTAHGSAIT
+996 NTVTAQGSAIT
-1007 SINAALGDSGS
+1007 NINVALGDSGS

-1039 WYADGDA
+1039 WYADVDA

-1054 VASFLSAQ
+1054 VASFLNAQ

-1074 ATAGAYIYNEDARNK
+1074 ASAGAYIYNEDVRNK

-1095 KLAASMYVKATAGAV
+1095 KLAASIYVKATAGAV

-1120 AGNAVY
+1120 AGNAIY

-1134 ADGTAQRLTC
+1134 ADGTGQRLTC
-1144 VGECPASTVGIR
+1144 LGDCPASTVAIR

-1162 GTAAL
+1162 GTATL

-1216 EGTLTSQAT
+1216 EGTLTSQAS

-1244 NPTFT
+1244 NPAFT

-1291 IDFKGVDT
+1291 IDFKGVDL

-1334 RMQIFVQALK
+1334 RMQIFIQALK

-1355 QLFEMD
+1355 QLFELD
-1361 ATGKRFAFT
+1361 ATGKRFSFT
-1370 HPGLPADTALVSLF
+1370 HPGLPADTAMVSLF
-1384 YRVRSSASGLAD
+1384 YRVRPAASGLAD

-1407 VGNSATGWSNNAKV
+1407 VGTAVTGWSNNAKV

-1439 VTNQGS
+1439 VNQQGS
-1445 SITSQAG
+1445 NITSQAG
-1452 QITSLSASIKGAVQQ
+1452 QITSLSTSIKGAVQQ
-1467 AFNIVPNP
+1467 AFNMVPNP

-1481 NTLGFYI
+1481 NTMGFYI
-1488 AKTTDAGVPAGCPF
+1488 VQTTAAGVPANCPF
-1502 PFAARIRSRDN
+1502 PYAARITARDN
-1513 VVPFEQMP
+1513 FPDINSLP
-1521 NFPVKAGDVYRISAL
+1521 NFPVKAGDVYRFSAL
-1536 LACEANSGTRPFQH
+1536 VAAGANTGTRPFQH
-1550 YLFRGTSALVGQ
+1550 YATRSTTPFGGRTAYQS
-1562 QAFANSPALQPTQTW
+1562 SPPTAVTQTW
-1577 TRHTWDFTVPAG
+1577 TRVTWDHTIPAG
-1589 TNFMRPFLQI
+1589 QTFLNPMLQI
-1599 ETGSNGET
+1599 ETLNAET

-1647 EGNITSQATQLTN
+1647 EGNITSQATQLTS
-1660 LQAQVAGTGMFAAGV
+1660 LQAQIAGTGMFAAGV

-1689 QAASGAALTAYQQ
+1689 QAASGATLTAYQQ
-1702 NATLTGYANLRLPTF
+1702 NATLTGYANFRLPTF

-1760 FTINLNTTDWQ
+1760 FNINLNTTEWQ

-1789 FTIRFDFLNSQD
+1789 FTIRFDFLNAQD

-1807 IAYIAIGRRAAAAS
+1807 IAYIAIGRRSAAAS
-1821 ATALTDTQ
+1821 ATALSDTQ
-1829 AQVTQQGATLTSQA
+1829 AQVTQQGATLSSQA
-1843 SSISTLQTS
+1843 TSLSTLQAS
-1852 LGNTNASVQQIS
+1852 LGDTNASVQQVS
-1864 QAQANTDGKV
+1864 QAQANTAGKV
-1874 RANWAVKLGVTQD
+1874 NASWAVKLGVTQE
-1887 GLYYFAGIGVGI
+1887 GTYYMAGIGVGI
-1899 EAGGGNVGL
+1899 EPGGGNVGL
-1908 QSTVAVAADRFMVLG
+1908 QSTVAVASDRFLVLG
-1923 PGIDGKGRAFFSV
+1923 PGIDGKGKAFFSV
-1936 VNNQTFIDT
+1936 VNGQTFIDT
-1945 AFINKAYIREGI
+1945 AFINKAYISSAL
-1957 IGETLYSSTGTSYN
+1957 IGQTVQSQQLTSYN
-1971 SPLLITDFKAGEIL
+1971 QPIRTDSYYTGETI
-1985 IQNKTVQGRY
+1985 IRNYGREGRY
-1995 IHMRQDGLFMVSDG
+1995 LQMNDSGVFLIADGI
-2009 VVLVE
+2009 VLVE
-2014 MSLN
+2014 MSFN

>member
-1 MTAALPPEIT
+1 MTAALPPELT
-11 GRKGGE
+11 GRKGGS
-17 SKPKEPTEAADS
+17 SKPKEPSEAVDS

-49 APNAQTIYLD
+49 APTAQTIYLD

-86 SYIPGLPSVENETTV
+86 SYIPGLPSVENETTI
-101 NVELRSTTAWVRSI
+101 NVELRSTAAWVRSV

-127 AWPALQQQDSQGN
+127 AWPALQQQDSEGN

-155 GGAYQQVLLEAVDG
+155 GGVYQQVLLEAVDG

-186 ASGWQIRVR
+186 TSGWQIRVR

-219 DAKLRYPNTALLYL
+219 DAKLRYPNTALLYV

-244 AVTVECNARKVQVPS
+244 AVTLECDARKVQVPT

-282 NPAWITFDVATNDR
+282 NPAWITFDMATNDR

-329 GQEPRYMCDLNLQSR
+329 GQEPRYLCDLNLQSR

-350 LRDIAAIYRGMT
+350 LRDVSAIYRGMT

-390 IDGKFTYGSS
+390 VDGKFTYGSA
-400 SERTRYTRALVSY
+400 SERTRYTRALVSF

-476 MDGRIPLPGHIIPV
+476 MDGRIPLPGHVIPV

-498 EIGGRISAVA
+498 EIGGRISAAA

-568 DDLAVPLY
+568 DDLVVPLY

-622 VEAPVSVA
+622 VEAPASVA

-707 KTSSLTQLTG
+707 KTSTLTQLTG
-717 KVGAPPALALLKTTA
+717 KVGAPPALALLKTTV

-837 ELFDRIDLIDASA
+837 ELFDRIDLVDADA
-850 SVPGSVSSRIAET
+850 SVPGSVSNRIAET

-886 AQEYK
+886 AQEYQ

-953 TVRTQDGK
+953 TVSTQGGK
-961 ITANSTDI
+961 IAANSSDI
-969 TQLKTS
+969 TLLKTS

-996 NTVTAHGSAIT
+996 NTVTAQGSAIT
-1007 SINAALGDSGS
+1007 SINTALGDSGS

-1023 NPGFETW
+1023 NPGFENW
-1030 ADGAAVAAG
+1030 ADGFVVAAG

-1054 VASFLSAQ
+1054 VASFLNAQ

-1074 ATAGAYIYNEDARNK
+1074 ASAGAYIYNEDVRNK

-1095 KLAASMYVKATAGAV
+1095 KLAASIYVKATAGAV

-1120 AGNAVY
+1120 AGNAIY

-1144 VGECPASTVGIR
+1144 LGECPASTVAIR

-1162 GTAAL
+1162 GTATL

-1291 IDFKGVDT
+1291 IDFKGVDL
-1299 NTRYFSINTSV
+1299 NTRYFSVNTSV

-1334 RMQIFVQALK
+1334 RMQIFIQALK

-1355 QLFEMD
+1355 QLFELD
-1361 ATGKRFAFT
+1361 ATGKRFSFT
-1370 HPGLPADTALVSLF
+1370 HPGLPADTAMVSLF
-1384 YRVRSSASGLAD
+1384 YRVRSAASGLAD

-1407 VGNSATGWSNNAKV
+1407 VGTAVTGWSNNAKV

-1439 VTNQGS
+1439 VNQQGS
-1445 SITSQAG
+1445 NITSQAG
-1452 QITSLSASIKGAVQQ
+1452 QITSLNTSIKGAVQQ
-1467 AFNIVPNP
+1467 AFNMVPNP

-1481 NTLGFYI
+1481 NTMGFYI
-1488 AKTTDAGVPAGCPF
+1488 VQTTAAGVPANCPF
-1502 PFAARIRSRDN
+1502 PYAARITARDN
-1513 VVPFEQMP
+1513 FPDINSLP
-1521 NFPVKAGDVYRISAL
+1521 NFPVKAGDVYRFSAL
-1536 LACEANSGTRPFQH
+1536 VAAGANTGTRPFQH
-1550 YLFRGTSALVGQ
+1550 YATRATTPFGGRTAYQS
-1562 QAFANSPALQPTQTW
+1562 SPPTAVTQTW
-1577 TRHTWDFTVPAG
+1577 TRVTWDHTIPAG
-1589 TNFMRPFLQI
+1589 QTFLNPMLQI
-1599 ETGSNGET
+1599 ETLNAET

-1660 LQAQVAGTGMFAAGV
+1660 LQAQIAGTGMFAAGV

-1689 QAASGAALTAYQQ
+1689 QAASGATLTAYQQ
-1702 NATLTGYANLRLPTF
+1702 NATLTGYANFRLPTF

-1730 RIRRRNTTRNPGRIY
+1730 RIRRRNSTRNPGRIY
-1745 WANEDGG
+1745 WANEDGA

-1760 FTINLNTTDWQ
+1760 FSINLNTTDWQ
-1771 DIEIDLSGNTAW
+1771 DIEIDLSSNTAW
-1783 ASKTGN
+1783 STKMSN
-1789 FTIRFDFLNSQD
+1789 STIRFDFLNSQD

-1807 IAYIAIGRRAAAAS
+1807 IAYIAIGRRSAAAS
-1821 ATALTDTQ
+1821 ATALSDTQ

-1852 LGNTNASVQQIS
+1852 VGNTNASVQQIS
-1864 QAQANTDGKV
+1864 QAQANTDGKIN
-1874 RANWAVKLGVTQD
+1874 ANWAVKLGVTQD

-1899 EAGGGNVGL
+1899 EPGGGNVGL
-1908 QSTVAVAADRFMVLG
+1908 QSTVAVASDRFMVLG
-1923 PGIDGKGRAFFSV
+1923 PGIDGKGKSFFSV
-1936 VNNQTFIDT
+1936 VNGQTFMNT
-1945 AFINKAYIREGI
+1945 AFIDKAYIREGI
-1957 IGETLYSSTGTSYN
+1957 IGQNLFSQNLTRAGLPIMN
-1971 SPLLITDFKAGEIL
+1971 ADFGSGAIYIRSEEAGLSEIQ
-1985 IQNKTVQGRY
+1985 IDRAAFRCYVNNKLRVRVGRW
-1995 IHMRQDGLFMVSDG
+1995 
-2009 VVLVE
+2009 
-2014 MSLN
+2014 

>member
-44 GEFAG
+44 GEFDG
-49 APNAQTIYLD
+49 APTSQTIFLD

-72 TGVSWEWRPGTVEQ
+72 AGVTWEWRPGTVEQ
-86 SYIPGLPSVENETTV
+86 PYIPGLPSVENETTI
-101 NVELRSTTAWVRSI
+101 NVELRSTAAWVRSI

-127 AWPALQQQDSQGN
+127 AWPALQQQDSEGN

-178 RRIDLPKA
+178 RRIDLPKST
-186 ASGWQIRVR
+186 SGWQIRVR

-244 AVTVECNARKVQVPS
+244 AVTVRCKARKVQIPS

-329 GQEPRYMCDLNLQSR
+329 GQEPRYLCDLNLQSR

-350 LRDIAAIYRGMT
+350 LRDISAIYRGMT

-390 IDGKFTYGSS
+390 VDGKFTYGSA

-427 SDAKLQR
+427 SDSKLQR

-476 MDGRIPLPGHIIPV
+476 MDGRIPLPGHVIPL
-490 ADKLISGA
+490 ADKLIAGD
-498 EIGGRISAVA
+498 EIGGRISAA
-508 GTVITLDRDTRAKV
+508 TGTVITLDRDTRAKV

-622 VEAPVSVA
+622 VEAPASVA

-652 VPGAVAYDV
+652 VAGAVAYDV

-675 TGSLAVDVPSI
+675 TGSLAVDIPGI
-686 YAGGYLARVR
+686 YAGAYLARVR

-707 KTSSLTQLTG
+707 KASDLTQLTG
-717 KVGAPPALALLKTTA
+717 KVGAPPALAQLKTTP
-732 GAWKITLD
+732 GPWKITLD
-740 WAFPAEGAGDSAYT
+740 WSFPAEGAADSAYT
-754 EIQQATTAQG
+754 EIQQASTAQG

-770 GLFAFP
+770 GLFAYP
-776 TNTYTLNGLAA
+776 TNTYTLTGLAA

-800 IGNVGPWTN
+800 IGNVGPWTD
-809 WTVGTAST
+809 WTVGTASA
-817 DATEYNQLITEE
+817 DATEYNQLITEQ
-829 FVHSALGQ
+829 FVKSALSEQ
-837 ELFDRIDLIDASA
+837 LFKRIDLIDADA
-850 SVPGSVSSRIAET
+850 TVTNSVAYRVA
-863 RSALQQELDA
+863 QEA
-873 VQNQL
+873 KAR
-878 DQIGDLAD
+878 AD
-886 AQEYK
+886 ADTAEATARVNADK
-891 KTEAYKAGAIVTVDN
+891 INADAITTEAN
-906 ALFQAKKDV
+906 AR
-915 PAAADGSNAPP
+915 AAAVLQEAKDRQAAVTSEATTRQSADTSLGQRIDTVSAANGSNASAIQTEVKARTDADTALGSRIDTVA
-926 ATAYWRD
+926 ATTNGNTSAISNEVKARTD
-933 AGAIIREGDGLAS
+933 ADSALGTRIDSLSTTVGNNTTAITSETKARTDADTALGQ
-946 RVTSTEN
+946 RVD
-953 TVRTQDGK
+953 TV
-961 ITANSTDI
+961 SS
-969 TQLKTS
+969 S
-975 VSGKAESTTVQAL
+975 VAGKADSTTVQTL
-988 QNQVTSQG
+988 QNQVTAQGTTITSQ
-996 NTVTAHGSAIT
+996 GSAIT
-1007 SINAALGDSGS
+1007 SINA
-1018 ENLLY
+1018 NL
-1023 NPGFETW
+1023 
-1030 ADGAAVAAG
+1030 A
-1039 WYADGDA
+1039 
-1046 NVGKTYSK
+1046 
-1054 VASFLSAQ
+1054 
-1062 TFAQRM
+1062 
-1068 VLTSMS
+1068 
-1074 ATAGAYIYNEDARNK
+1074 
-1089 VVTGAQ
+1089 
-1095 KLAASMYVKATAGAV
+1095 
-1110 VFVAFRAFDA
+1110 
-1120 AGNAVY
+1120 
-1126 YAEGTRVV
+1126 
-1134 ADGTAQRLTC
+1134 
-1144 VGECPASTVGIR
+1144 
-1156 LILRVY
+1156 
-1162 GTAAL
+1162 
-1167 STVTV
+1167 
-1172 DCDNAQLQLGT
+1172 
-1183 TVTGWKDNTKTVI
+1183 
-1196 DSLAGQATA
+1196 
-1205 TSQLAG
+1205 
-1211 RVTNV
+1211 
-1216 EGTLTSQAT
+1216 
-1225 SITNLRSDLGNA
+1225 NA

-1244 NPTFT
+1244 NPAFT
-1249 EVSPDPRLALGWNMD
+1249 EVSSNAALAKGWNMD
-1264 GGVVDSTTSASASLV
+1264 GGTVDSTTSATASLV
-1279 QSWLSS
+1279 TSWLSA

-1291 IDFKGVDT
+1291 IDFKGIDT
-1299 NTRYFSINTSV
+1299 SARYFSIVTAS
-1310 AYRVKAGAGQAVTAS
+1310 AYRAKATAGQVLTAS
-1325 IYMRGTPGI
+1325 IYVRATAGI
-1334 RMQIFVQALK
+1334 RMQIFIQALK
-1344 ADGVA
+1344 ADGTA

-1355 QLFEMD
+1355 ALFELD
-1361 ATGKRFAFT
+1361 TTGKRISFT
-1370 HPGLPADTALVSLF
+1370 HPGLPTDTALVSVF
-1384 YRVRSSASGLAD
+1384 YRIRSSASGVAD
-1396 GFVEGTRAQLE
+1396 GYVEGTRAQLE
-1407 VGNSATGWSNNAKV
+1407 VGAIVTGWKNNGQVA
-1421 LSAQQD
+1421 AD
-1427 ATATALS
+1427 GIAANATATAA
-1434 GLTTT
+1434 
-1439 VTNQGS
+1439 VT
-1445 SITSQAG
+1445 A
-1452 QITSLSASIKGAVQQ
+1452 
-1467 AFNIVPNP
+1467 
-1475 TFDPAF
+1475 
-1481 NTLGFYI
+1481 
-1488 AKTTDAGVPAGCPF
+1488 
-1502 PFAARIRSRDN
+1502 
-1513 VVPFEQMP
+1513 
-1521 NFPVKAGDVYRISAL
+1521 
-1536 LACEANSGTRPFQH
+1536 
-1550 YLFRGTSALVGQ
+1550 
-1562 QAFANSPALQPTQTW
+1562 
-1577 TRHTWDFTVPAG
+1577 
-1589 TNFMRPFLQI
+1589 
-1599 ETGSNGET
+1599 
-1607 ATWYVTDWHCE
+1607 
-1618 NITAAKQAQATADAA
+1618 
-1633 ATATTNLGTRVTSA
+1633 RVTSA
-1647 EGNITSQATQLTN
+1647 EGAITNQGSAITSLQNGLSTTNGNVTAAQNSVNALQNTVTSQGNSITAQGNQITTINSNLATVGGENLLFNPSFDTWAATTQSWADGWEGGADGAVTWSRATSSLDPAGFSQKAALTGLAGDKGAYVTNTFARASLAAAGQTVTLSAFVKATAGVPLYLALRGADANQASLGYLEGTRVAATGDWQRLTLTFTLPAGTVYTRAIVRVLGTSGISTVAWEIDRAQLEIGAQASGWHDNGKVVAAGAAANATATTALGSRVTTAEGTITSQGSQITN
-1660 LQAQVAGTGMFAAGV
+1660 LQAQIAGTGMFAAGV
-1675 NFEFLNTLRGAYLE
+1675 NFEFLSSLRGAYLE
-1689 QAASGAALTAYQQ
+1689 QAASGATLTAYQQ
-1702 NATLTGYANLRLPTF
+1702 NATLTGYANFRLPTF

-1745 WANEDGG
+1745 WANEDGA

-1760 FTINLNTTDWQ
+1760 FSINLNTTDWQ
-1771 DIEIDLSGNTAW
+1771 DIEIDLSSNTAW
-1783 ASKTGN
+1783 STKTSN
-1789 FTIRFDFLNSQD
+1789 STIRFDFLNSQD

-1807 IAYIAIGRRAAAAS
+1807 IAYIAIGRRSAAAS
-1821 ATALTDTQ
+1821 ATALSDTQ
-1829 AQVTQQGATLTSQA
+1829 ATVTQQGTTLTSQA
-1843 SSISTLQTS
+1843 ASINQLSTRVGSAESAIQSEQSARSSADEALGKRVDTTQAS

-1874 RANWAVKLGVTQD
+1874 NANWAVKLGVTQD
-1887 GLYYFAGIGVGI
+1887 GTYYMAGIGVGI
-1899 EAGGGNVGL
+1899 EPGGGNVGL
-1908 QSTVAVAADRFMVLG
+1908 QSSVAVAADRFLVLG
-1923 PGIDGKGRAFFSV
+1923 PGIDGKGKAFFSV

-1945 AFINKAYIREGI
+1945 AFINKLYVSQALVGQSIVSQ
-1957 IGETLYSSTGTSYN
+1957 TLTSYGA
-1971 SPLLITDFKAGEIL
+1971 PRMTADFNEGQIV
-1985 IQNKTVQGRY
+1985 IQNANTNGRY
-1995 IHMRQDGLFMVSDG
+1995 MIIRQDGIFLVADG